1 MTIAGGPAA
10 IERIGPAH
18 APVLASLHAV
28 SFPGEAWDAGTFHMQ
43 LAMHGAIGLLDKRGG
58 FILLR
63 ATAEEAEI
71 LTLAV
76 HPRLRRQGIAALL
89 LQAGMA
95 EAARMGARSLFLEVA
110 IGNQAARH
118 LYAKAGFVE
127 VGRRRRYYANG
138 ADALVLRADLP
149 MGEAAPP
156 AA

>member
-1 MTIAGGPAA
+1 M

-18 APVLASLHAV
+18 APVLAALHAA

-43 LAMHGAIGLLDKRGG
+43 LAMHGAIGLLNKRGG

-63 ATAEEAEI
+63 VTLDEAEI
-71 LTLAV
+71 LTLGV
-76 HPRLRRQGIAALL
+76 HPRLRRQGIAAGLL
-89 LQAGMA
+89 RAGM
-95 EAARMGARSLFLEVA
+95 EQAARMGARSLFLEVA
-110 IGNQAARH
+110 TGNQAARN
-118 LYAKAGFVE
+118 LYAKAGFIE

-149 MGEAAPP
+149 NAEATPP